1 MSITSN
7 LREKLRL
14 FTLQIILTIIL
25 FVFSIPFLWMITSS
39 LKAPTEI
46 FKKPPPFWIAGGP
59 TSDSLMAAMAYWLPL
74 DPRWQNYV
82 DVFTMLP
89 FARYMW
95 NTTVIVVLAVL
106 GTVISSAMVAYSFA
120 RLRWPG
126 RDFFFGLLLAT
137 MMLPEAITLIPR
149 FVIFRNLNWIDTLWP
164 LIVPFWLA
172 ATPLYVFLMRQ
183 FFRGLP
189 LELDEAAYIDGASRA
204 QILFRILLPLSVPVI
219 ATVTVFAM
227 LQHYQDFLSPLI
239 YLNSMDKFTMALGV
253 NFFNDADDARWEL
266 IFASA
271 TVMVLPMVMLFFVA
285 QRYFVQGIAMTGFGG
300 R

>member
-1 MSITSN
+1 MLTSN

-14 FTLQIILTIIL
+14 FTLQIILTIVL

-46 FKKPPPFWIAGGP
+46 FKKPPPFWLADGP
-59 TSDSLMAAMAYWLPL
+59 TSESLMAALAYWLPL

-106 GTVISSAMVAYSFA
+106 GTIISSAMVAYSFA

-126 RDFFFGLLLAT
+126 RDFFFGVLLAT

-149 FVIFRNLNWIDTLWP
+149 FVIFRNLGWIDTLWP